1 MALLEMLKPHFQPQ
15 PLKLVLT
22 FLISNIRSATAASE
36 QGPDVNVYI
45 DYTSV
50 PPNLDLVNWRRV
62 LIGLNL
68 VLCEP
73 DTNRDIQLIGVTT
86 SQTSDPEVLHGFLIL
101 LQSLYNIPWDVL
113 QFIIYLHY
121 KVTSNIYETLVD
133 TTQGYQIPTVYM
145 PKIKE
150 LYESKIEVMRQLGFY
165 RTSGDTPI
173 TWSRPRTDIKFL
185 YKDQWRCSAAQNK
198 DNNSQKEMQRQS
210 QNRSPVVKSFLAGS
224 FSGTCSTVLFQPLD
238 LVKTRIQVPN
248 GASGPV
254 GILSIVDTVVRQEKL
269 VGLWRGLV
277 PVYVPMCTRDWSDQ
291 KRAVESILIG
301 AAARTVSVV
310 TVIPFT
316 VIKTRFESGKFN
328 YKSMFDAFTETYKC
342 AGPRALFSGMAPTL
356 MRDVPFSGLYYMFY
370 SRLKTGIDEC
380 GYGSTDKSVLYF
392 CCGIM
397 SGMMA
402 SMITQP
408 ADVIKTHMQ
417 LSPKEH
423 RKILLTVKYLYDKGG
438 LRGFFCGII
447 PRTLRRTLMAAMAW
461 TVYEEVSYI
470 ST

>member
-1 MALLEMLKPHFQPQ
+1 MESY
-15 PLKLVLT
+15 LT
-22 FLISNIRSATAASE
+22 
-36 QGPDVNVYI
+36 
-45 DYTSV
+45 
-50 PPNLDLVNWRRV
+50 
-62 LIGLNL
+62 
-68 VLCEP
+68 
-73 DTNRDIQLIGVTT
+73 
-86 SQTSDPEVLHGFLIL
+86 
-101 LQSLYNIPWDVL
+101 
-113 QFIIYLHY
+113 
-121 KVTSNIYETLVD
+121 
-133 TTQGYQIPTVYM
+133 
-145 PKIKE
+145 
-150 LYESKIEVMRQLGFY
+150 
-165 RTSGDTPI
+165 
-173 TWSRPRTDIKFL
+173 
-185 YKDQWRCSAAQNK
+185 
-198 DNNSQKEMQRQS
+198 
-210 QNRSPVVKSFLAGS
+210 SPVVKSFLAGS

-277 PVYVPMCTRDWSDQ
+277 PSMSRCVPGIGIYFSTIHYLRTNFESDQ

-461 TVYEEVSYI
+461 TVYEEVSRKFGLK
-470 ST
+470 